1 MINHMKAQ
9 MSARHIPALDGIR
22 GLAALGIFIFHYG
35 GSHSSNS
42 LIRLAG
48 VVINFGWAAV
58 SLFFVLSG
66 FLISGILW
74 DSFDTA
80 NWWRRFYWRRSLRI
94 FPLYYFALLLIFV
107 STLLVQ
113 GHQWPLGSLW
123 PFLVYLQNT
132 PPLYPVW
139 NKFPN
144 AFALSHFWSLA
155 VEEQFYLI
163 WPFLL
168 VWRRG
173 SNVSARNM
181 CLLVWALS
189 FGFRVAVYFTGMKD
203 IWAIAFLAARAG
215 ELAMGAYLALAI
227 RDATTK
233 AFVLKHA
240 YLFFAGSLVAIV
252 GVMIWANGA
261 DLRTFPMAT
270 VGVAVNGVLFAS
282 LIALCLQPGA
292 VASIFSMR
300 WLRWLGKISYGI
312 YVYHILLNPLFVWI
326 VARTFPGLGH
336 DAHFLA
342 IAIVAAVGTLTVA
355 TLSFYGFEAP
365 ILRLK
370 PSSEKVVRRT
380 KSTAIATESGN

>member
-1 MINHMKAQ
+1 MVDQIKAP

-22 GLAALGIFIFHYG
+22 GLAALSIFIYHYG
-35 GSHSSNS
+35 GMHSSYG
-42 LIRLAG
+42 LIRIAG
-48 VVINFGWAAV
+48 EVINFGWAGV

-74 DSFDTA
+74 ESFDKKG
-80 NWWRRFYWRRSLRI
+80 WWQRFYWRRSLRI
-94 FPLYYFALLLIFV
+94 FPLYYFALALIFV
-107 STLLVQ
+107 ATLWFD
-113 GHQWPLGSLW
+113 GHQWPLGSIW

-132 PPLYPVW
+132 PPLYAVW

-173 SNVSARNM
+173 NNLTARRM
-181 CLLVWALS
+181 CILIWALS
-189 FGFRVAVYFTGMKD
+189 FGFRLTVCFAGMREL
-203 IWAIAFLAARAG
+203 WAIAFLVGRAG

-227 RDATTK
+227 RDAKMKTV
-233 AFVLKHA
+233 VLKNA
-240 YLFFAGSLVAIV
+240 RFFFAGSLLAIV
-252 GVMIWANGA
+252 GIIIWTKSA
-261 DLRTFPMAT
+261 DVQTSLMTT
-270 VGVAVNGVLFAS
+270 VGIAINGILFAS
-282 LIALCLQPGA
+282 LIALSLQPGA
-292 VASIFSMR
+292 VATLFSMR

-326 VARTFPGLGH
+326 VFRAFPGLGH

-342 IAIVAAVGTLTVA
+342 IAGVAAVGTLTMA
-355 TLSFYGFEAP
+355 CLSFYGFEAP

-370 PSSEKVVRRT
+370 SRFPEAAPRT
-380 KSTAIATESGN
+380 KGVNIST